1 LKILLLGRN
10 GQVGRA
16 LSPLLPQLGEL
27 TALGR
32 DEADFDDPGSFAHL
46 VRSEEPDLI
55 VNAAAYTAVDAA
67 EDDRDAAF
75 RINAE
80 AVGAIGEAARSIAA
94 FVVHYSTDFVFDG
107 SGDGPH
113 RETDA
118 TRPLSVYGD
127 SKRAGEIALQQSGA
141 LHMILRTS
149 WVYADRGKNFPLA
162 ILNLAKSRKSLDVV
176 SDEIGAAT
184 SSLLIADAT
193 IAALRQ
199 VMSNR
204 GLGGLYHLAAAGA
217 ASRCDLAKFIVAEA
231 RAAGAGLALHPDAIR
246 PILARDYAA
255 RAERPLNSRL
265 DITRFQTTFGYFFP
279 TWQEGIRQLIK
290 TLKDEGRL

>member
-1 LKILLLGRN
+1 MKILLLGRN

-27 TALGR
+27 VALGR
-32 DEADFDDPGSFAHL
+32 NEADFDDPVALGAL
-46 VRSEEPDLI
+46 VRREEPDLI

-67 EDDRDAAF
+67 EDDRAAAF
-75 RINAE
+75 RVNAE
-80 AVGAIGEAARSIAA
+80 AIGAIGEAARSVAA

-107 SGDGPH
+107 SGEVPY
-113 RETDA
+113 RESDT
-118 TRPLSVYGD
+118 TRPLSVYGE
-127 SKRAGEIALQQSGA
+127 SKRAGEVALQHSGA
-141 LHMILRTS
+141 VHMILRTS

-162 ILNLAKSRKSLDVV
+162 ILNLAKSRASLDVV

-184 SSLLIADAT
+184 SSRLIADAT

-199 VMSNR
+199 VMDNR
-204 GLGGLYHLAAAGA
+204 GLGGLYHVAAAGA
-217 ASRCDLAKFIVAEA
+217 ASRFDLARFIVAEA
-231 RAAGAGLALHPDAIR
+231 RAAGAELALHPDAIR
-246 PILARDYAA
+246 PIPARDYAA
-255 RAERPLNSRL
+255 KARRPLNSRL
-265 DITRFQTTFGYFFP
+265 DATRFQTTFGYFFP